1 MNYKQLL
8 LKYMVH
14 VHQAEE
20 STFLRLIHTP
30 FSSVQFSD
38 EEIQLLKDLE
48 HDIEADQAYYKNNS
62 GEIV

>member
-1 MNYKQLL
+1 
-8 LKYMVH
+8 MVH